1 MSLIKCPECGR
12 ENVSDTAEMCPNCG
26 YKFQKSID
34 KKIIIGVCIAVVVI
48 ALIIFFIVRD
58 KSSSVIGEWAIAH
71 YITED
76 GEIKQDD
83 IGKYYGE
90 QYQTANSAF
99 TVVFGGNG
107 KATLNLPT
115 YEGTETV
122 SRECNYEIK
131 GNDIFL
137 SANGDRIKA
146 FEIKGD
152 MLIVY
157 GISGFDG
164 NAVLKKK

>member
-1 MSLIKCPECGR
+1 MSLINCPECNH
-12 ENVSDTAEMCPNCG
+12 EMSDSARSCPNCG
-26 YKFQKSID
+26 YKVKKPID
-34 KKIIIGVCIAVVVI
+34 KKIIIGICIAVAVI
-48 ALIIFFIVRD
+48 GLIIFFVARGKTSYIV
-58 KSSSVIGEWAIAH
+58 GEWAIDH

-83 IGKYYGE
+83 IGEYYGE
-90 QYQTANSAF
+90 QFQTANSIF
-99 TVVFGGNG
+99 TVVFSSNG
-107 KATLNLPT
+107 KVTLNLPT

-122 SRECNYEIK
+122 SRECDYEIK

-137 SANGDRIKA
+137 FANGDRTRA
-146 FEIKGD
+146 FEIKSD

-164 NAVLKKK
+164 NVVLKKK